1 MTQQDFQTYVEKHS
15 AGIEEIRQHAH
26 MLHDSVNQRYD
37 ENHPYS
43 VHLDMVA
50 DSVFKYGHLVCQQE
64 ADVLPLFFGAF
75 YHDSI
80 EDARMTYNDV
90 KKGASHFM

>member
-1 MTQQDFQTYVEKHS
+1 MTQQDFQTYVEKYS
-15 AGIEEIRQHAH
+15 DGIEEIRQHAH

-50 DSVFKYGHLVCQQE
+50 DSVNKDG
-64 ADVLPLFFGAF
+64 
-75 YHDSI
+75 
-80 EDARMTYNDV
+80 
-90 KKGASHFM
+90 